1 MAKKK
6 VKPEEE
12 SVVILPEDVNTAN
25 GCAEG
30 ETQPLCG
37 FSHIRYIVIQEV
49 LRGRSATTV
58 EMTKNKTKTFTYP
71 IKEAAAPLRH
81 ANKYLLGNQRVIVPG
96 MGDDNLQYKYSYVG
110 EGIQIHVFWATKKP
124 KQCDKN

>member
-1 MAKKK
+1 MVKNKKEAQIT
-6 VKPEEE
+6 PEVELIE
-12 SVVILPEDVNTAN
+12 INPG

-30 ETQPLCG
+30 EMQSRCG
-37 FSHIRYIVIQEV
+37 FSHIRYMVIREV
-49 LRGRSATTV
+49 VKKKALKSTAPS
-58 EMTKNKTKTFTYP
+58 EKTKTFTYP

-96 MGDDNLQYKYSYVG
+96 MDGDDNLQYKYSYVG
-110 EGIQIHVFWATKKP
+110 DGIQIHVFWATKKP

>member
-6 VKPEEE
+6 VKPEE
-12 SVVILPEDVNTAN
+12 VIITPPEDVLSQN
-25 GCAEG
+25 GFSSEEAKS
-30 ETQPLCG
+30 LCG
-37 FSHIRYIVIQEV
+37 FSHIRYIMIQEV
-49 LRGRSATTV
+49 LRGRPATTV

-96 MGDDNLQYKYSYVG
+96 MDTDGNLQYKYSYVG
-110 EGIQIHVFWATKKP
+110 DDVQIHVFWATKKP

>member
-6 VKPEEE
+6 VKPEDGPAANAE
-12 SVVILPEDVNTAN
+12 VVINPPEDI
-25 GCAEG
+25 ES
-30 ETQPLCG
+30 PYG
-37 FSHIRYIVIQEV
+37 FSHIRYIVIQEMV
-49 LRGRSATTV
+49 KG
-58 EMTKNKTKTFTYP
+58 KTKTFTYP

-110 EGIQIHVFWATKKP
+110 GDIQIHVFWATKKP

>member
-6 VKPEEE
+6 VKPEE
-12 SVVILPEDVNTAN
+12 VVITPPEDVLSQN
-25 GCAEG
+25 
-30 ETQPLCG
+30 G
-37 FSHIRYIVIQEV
+37 FSHIRYIVIQEAV
-49 LRGRSATTV
+49 KKKALKSTAPS
-58 EMTKNKTKTFTYP
+58 EKTKTFTYP

-96 MGDDNLQYKYSYVG
+96 MDTDENLQYKYSYVG
-110 EGIQIHVFWATKKP
+110 DDVQIHVFWATKKP

>member
-6 VKPEEE
+6 VKPEEDPLSWLRPSGE
-12 SVVILPEDVNTAN
+12 NPVVILPEDVNTAN
-25 GCAEG
+25 GCSEG
-30 ETQPLCG
+30 ETQSRCG
-37 FSHIRYIVIQEV
+37 FSHIQSIVIQEV
-49 LRGRSATTV
+49 V
-58 EMTKNKTKTFTYP
+58 KNKTKTFTYP

-110 EGIQIHVFWATKKP
+110 DNIQIHIFWK
-124 KQCDKN
+124 

>member
-12 SVVILPEDVNTAN
+12 PVVILPEDVNTAN
-25 GCAEG
+25 G
-30 ETQPLCG
+30 
-37 FSHIRYIVIQEV
+37 FSHIRYIVIQEIV
-49 LRGRSATTV
+49 
-58 EMTKNKTKTFTYP
+58 KNKTKTFTYP

-96 MGDDNLQYKYSYVG
+96 MDGDDNLQYKYSYVG
-110 EGIQIHVFWATKKP
+110 DGIQIHVFWATKKP
-124 KQCDKN
+124 KL

>member
-1 MAKKK
+1 MAKSNKK
-6 VKPEEE
+6 E
-12 SVVILPEDVNTAN
+12 SSHTSSQPAVEPIVIPPEDVNPAN

-37 FSHIRYIVIQEV
+37 FSHIRYIMIQEMV
-49 LRGRSATTV
+49 KG
-58 EMTKNKTKTFTYP
+58 KTKTFTYP

>member
-6 VKPEEE
+6 VKPEEDPLSWLRPSGE
-12 SVVILPEDVNTAN
+12 NPVVILPEDVNTAN
-25 GCAEG
+25 GF
-30 ETQPLCG
+30 P
-37 FSHIRYIVIQEV
+37 HIRYIVIQEV
-49 LRGRSATTV
+49 LRGRPATTV

-96 MGDDNLQYKYSYVG
+96 MDTDENLQYKYSYVG

-124 KQCDKN
+124 KL

>member
-1 MAKKK
+1 MIKKK
-6 VKPEEE
+6 VKPEDGPTTNAE
-12 SVVILPEDVNTAN
+12 VVINPPEDI
-25 GCAEG
+25 ES
-30 ETQPLCG
+30 PYG

-49 LRGRSATTV
+49 LRGRPATTV

-96 MGDDNLQYKYSYVG
+96 MDQADGLQYKYSYVG
-110 EGIQIHVFWATKKP
+110 EDIQIHVFWSTKKP
-124 KQCDKN
+124 KLCDKN

>member
-12 SVVILPEDVNTAN
+12 PVVILPEDVNTAN
-25 GCAEG
+25 G
-30 ETQPLCG
+30 
-37 FSHIRYIVIQEV
+37 FSHIQSIVIQEV
-49 LRGRSATTV
+49 LRGRPATTV

-96 MGDDNLQYKYSYVG
+96 MDTDENLQYKYSYVG

-124 KQCDKN
+124 KL

>member
-1 MAKKK
+1 MGKKK
-6 VKPEEE
+6 VKSEEE

-25 GCAEG
+25 G
-30 ETQPLCG
+30 
-37 FSHIRYIVIQEV
+37 FSHIRYIVIQEAV
-49 LRGRSATTV
+49 KKKALKSTAPS
-58 EMTKNKTKTFTYP
+58 EKTKTFTYP

-96 MGDDNLQYKYSYVG
+96 MDTDGNLQYKYSYVG